1 MCFQVYWPRLDS
13 NYASIKNSSQYCGA
27 LWRTYEE
34 VTSLKDRFPDFKV
47 GHIGRSSNTV
57 AHQHSFLARTQ
68 GINDAWAGL
77 VPECLYDLLVSDS
90 VNAGI
95 ME

>member
-1 MCFQVYWPRLDS
+1 MNAEEAEARACAVGLQAVARVTQNPLVLESD
-13 NYASIKNSSQYCGA
+13 NASVVATMKNSSQYRGA

-68 GINDAWAGL
+68 
-77 VPECLYDLLVSDS
+77 
-90 VNAGI
+90 
-95 ME
+95 